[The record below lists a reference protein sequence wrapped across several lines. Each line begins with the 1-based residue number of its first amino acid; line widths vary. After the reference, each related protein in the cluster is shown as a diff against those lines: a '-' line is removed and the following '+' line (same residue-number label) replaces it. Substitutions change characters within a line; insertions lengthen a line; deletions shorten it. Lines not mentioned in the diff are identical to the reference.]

1 MVNPSSEKIFVCGFL
16 FLVLIV
22 VILFSTSIASWAEP
36 SPAYLVSTRDHFDKF
51 GNMLVSD
58 RPYEPFN
65 FADLGCPQEA
75 VIYVHGVWTARDE
88 NDEMEQ
94 GMFENE
100 IEASDRIRLSLNSLG
115 YTFPVIG
122 FSWDSDTN
130 LSENGWRNA
139 AVIAK
144 ENGPKLAQFTVDL
157 KERCPQTTIRIIAHS
172 LGARVVLSSLDSL
185 YNNQVWNNNNFQ
197 IASVH
202 LIGAAVDDDE
212 VSKAASDVTSLDGIK
227 SAYGEAIEDEVLEF
241 YNLVNQEDDA
251 LEPGDV
257 NTLPWLPR
265 YGSWNT
271 VEIQPVYYPYYEHDL
286 ALGQRGIQASIS
298 EENRPQNYLDII
310 MNEREIPFN
319 LDNADADSTCDLRY
333 PTPFGFVCTIALDGD
348 NHLGYIGSRDL
359 ISNSLRSN
367 GAMDVV
373 LKSITS

>member
-1 MVNPSSEKIFVCGFL
+1 MINSSSEKIFVCGFL

-65 FADLGCPQEA
+65 FADLACPQEA

-94 GMFENE
+94 RMFENE
-100 IEASDRIRLSLNSLG
+100 IEASDRVRLSLDSLG

-185 YNNQVWNNNNFQ
+185 HNNQVWNNNNFQ

-202 LIGAAVDDDE
+202 LMGAAVDDDE

-257 NTLPWLPR
+257 NTLPWLPT
-265 YGSWNT
+265 YSSWNT

-310 MNEREIPFN
+310 MNEREIPSN

-333 PTPFGFVCTIALDGD
+333 PTLFGFVCTIALDGD